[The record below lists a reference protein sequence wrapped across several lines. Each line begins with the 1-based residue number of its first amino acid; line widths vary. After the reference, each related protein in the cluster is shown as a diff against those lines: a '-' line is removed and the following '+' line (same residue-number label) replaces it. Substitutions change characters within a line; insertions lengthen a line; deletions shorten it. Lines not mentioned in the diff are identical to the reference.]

1 MPFSVSV
8 GSHPAEERVREIYR
22 AFNDRDVDW
31 LLAQMTADVDWPS
44 AWEGGG
50 GLGRA
55 AVREYWM
62 RQWATIDPRVE
73 PELVSALPDGRVEV
87 DVRQTVRA
95 LDGTV
100 LSDGRVRHTYALR
113 DGLIARMDV
122 SETQSSETP

>member
-1 MPFSVSV
+1 VNA
-8 GSHPAEERVREIYR
+8 GTDPAEARFGEMYR

-31 LLAQMTADVDWPS
+31 LLAQMSADVDWPN
-44 AWEGGG
+44 AWEGGRAV
-50 GLGRA
+50 GRA

-62 RQWATIDPRVE
+62 RQWGAIDPRAE
-73 PELVSALPDGRVEV
+73 PERVSTLPDGRVRV

-100 LSDGRVRHTYALR
+100 LSDGRVRHTYAFR

-122 SETQSSETP
+122 SDAIEPGPLTT